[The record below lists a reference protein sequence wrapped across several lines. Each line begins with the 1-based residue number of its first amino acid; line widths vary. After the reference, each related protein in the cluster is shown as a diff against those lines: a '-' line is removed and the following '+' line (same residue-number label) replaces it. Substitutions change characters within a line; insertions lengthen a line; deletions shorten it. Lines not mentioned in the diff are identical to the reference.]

1 MATSI
6 PPIDVDHYLKMNH
19 AVKSSSVT
27 ACYHLREVM
36 LRDNLT
42 SVTTLIMLCDWCLKI
57 ILFQ

>member
-27 ACYHLREVM
+27 ACYHVREVM

-42 SVTTLIMLCDWCLKI
+42 SVTTLIMLCDWCL
-57 ILFQ
+57 